1 MASTVRRSAKKRTP
15 REIRIGRLRTL
26 QHRMARRI
34 EIRTTV
40 DTVAQALVSDTATFN
55 EGCYY
60 GTRIRLRQMTGRAV
74 RYGPA

>member
-1 MASTVRRSAKKRTP
+1 
-15 REIRIGRLRTL
+15 
-26 QHRMARRI
+26 MARRI